1 MEIILAVAGVV
12 PALVLAMAVWAWRHA
27 DHRLFRRVLYAI
39 LVLNAFAI
47 VLIGFALFSS
57 LSAAFASSVTAV
69 SADQQGTSDS
79 NQLAFMA
86 AAVSVGLATI
96 GAGIAVAAT
105 GSAALGSIAERP
117 ELFGRSL
124 VYVGLAEGI
133 AIYGLIVSILILG
146 RI

>member
-1 MEIILAVAGVV
+1 MEIILAIAGVV
-12 PALVLAMAVWAWRHA
+12 PVLVLALALWAWRHA
-27 DHRLFRRVLYAI
+27 DHRLLRRLVYGI
-39 LVLNAFAI
+39 LVLNAFA
-47 VLIGFALFSS
+47 LILVGFALSSS
-57 LSAAFASSVTAV
+57 LSQAFASSAV
-69 SADQQGTSDS
+69 AAPASQQGGSDS

-86 AAVSVGLATI
+86 AAISVGLATI

-133 AIYGLIVSILILG
+133 AIYGLIVSVLILG